1 MYRRSLL
8 ATGAAALGSPALA
21 SPALAQPAG
30 SRLIRFAPQSD
41 LAVLDPVI
49 TTAYVT
55 RNHALLVYDQL
66 YGYDESLRPVPQMV
80 EGQTLEDDG
89 RRWTFRLRE
98 GLRFHDGTPVR
109 GVDCIASIRRW
120 AARDSLGQAM
130 MARMVEMTAP
140 DDRSF
145 VIRLSRPFGP
155 MLDTLAKIGPSALF
169 IMPER
174 IASGSDPFTAIR
186 EVVGS
191 GPYRWKADERVVGAR
206 MAYERFADYRPRADG
221 QVAWSGGPKV
231 AHFDRV
237 EWLVMPDSATKAA
250 ALANGEIDW
259 WENPPNDL
267 APLLRRSR
275 DITMTNASPLG
286 TVGSGVFNCLH
297 PPFDKPAVRRAV
309 LGALSQADFM
319 TAAAG
324 TEPGIWRDGVGIFTP
339 GTPLASE
346 AGMEII
352 TRPRD
357 IERSKRELR
366 EAGYNGERVV
376 LLGTTDQPALQALS
390 EVGADLLKKLGM
402 NLDYQV
408 MDWGSV
414 VQRRASKEPVE
425 RGGWS
430 MFHTTWFGIDA
441 VNPLGYQVL
450 RSNGTDAWFGWPSA
464 PRAEELRMSWIDA
477 PDVESQKR
485 IGAEF
490 QREIL
495 EQATYLPT
503 GQYFS
508 KTAHR
513 RSITGVLEGII
524 AFWNVRRV

>member
-8 ATGAAALGSPALA
+8 AAGAAAVA

-30 SRLIRFAPQSD
+30 SRVLKFIPQSD
-41 LAVLDPVI
+41 LTVIDPVL

-55 RNHALLVYDQL
+55 RNHSLLIYDQL
-66 YGYDESLRPVPQMV
+66 YGYDENLTPTPQMV
-80 EGQTLEDDG
+80 EGQTVENDG
-89 RRWTFRLRE
+89 RLWTFRLRE

-130 MARMVEMTAP
+130 MARLAEMTAP

-145 VIRLSRPFGP
+145 VIRLNRPYGP

-169 IMPER
+169 IMPAR
-174 IASGSDPFTAIR
+174 IAEASDSFTSIR
-186 EVVGS
+186 EIVGS
-191 GPYRWKADERVVGAR
+191 GPFRWKPDERVVGAR
-206 MAYERFADYRPRADG
+206 VVYERFADYRPRESG
-221 QVAWSGGPKV
+221 QIAWSGGPKV

-237 EWLVMPDSATKAA
+237 EWTVMPDAATKAA
-250 ALANGEIDW
+250 ALSNGEMDW

-267 APLLRRSR
+267 VPLLRRSR
-275 DITMTNASPLG
+275 EVLTPNANPLG
-286 TVGSGVFNCLH
+286 TVGSGIFNCLH

-309 LGALSQADFM
+309 MGAMSQADFM

-324 TEPGIWRDGVGIFTP
+324 TEPGIWRENVGIFTF

-357 IERSKRELR
+357 LERSKRELR

-376 LLGTTDQPALQALS
+376 LMGATDQPALTALS
-390 EVGADLLKKLGM
+390 EVGNDLLKKLGM
-402 NLDYQV
+402 NVDFQV
-408 MDWGSV
+408 ADWGTV
-414 VQRRASKEPVE
+414 VQRRASKEPIDK
-425 RGGWS
+425 GGWS
-430 MFHTTWFGIDA
+430 MFHTTWTGLDSL
-441 VNPLGYQVL
+441 NPLSYQVL
-450 RSNGTDAWFGWPSA
+450 RANGADAWFGWPSA
-464 PRAEELRMSWIDA
+464 PKAEELRMGWIDA
-477 PDVESQKR
+477 PDLDSQKR
-485 IGAEF
+485 IAAEF

-495 EQATYLPT
+495 QQATYLPT

-524 AFWNVRRV
+524 AFWNVRRA